1 MEDPDFSQGTPL
13 LTDDEVAELEQ
24 MGSTSWREKG
34 HTFMREGEASEFVL
48 LIRKGTVKVVAGEP
62 ERIIAFRGPGEIVG
76 EMGVLDREPRSA
88 SVVAWDDVE
97 VLNVSDIEWL
107 RFLYRNPRA
116 MHAQLIAA
124 NERTKQ
130 ATRKVVESDFA
141 VERRLAKAFVE
152 LADRGLATRSEDT
165 LTVPV
170 VQKDLASLTGASP
183 EAVKKAMGVFRRNG
197 VIETRYRK
205 LYIRDLATIAGVAR
219 GNPPASW

>member
-1 MEDPDFSQGTPL
+1 MEDSDFSQGTPL
-13 LTDDEVAELEQ
+13 LTDDEIAELEQ
-24 MGSTSWREKG
+24 VGSTSRREKG

-48 LIRKGTVKVVAGEP
+48 LIRKGTVKVIVGEP

-76 EMGVLDREPRSA
+76 EMGVLRSKPRSA

-97 VLNVSDIEWL
+97 VLSVSGIEWL

-116 MHAQLIAA
+116 MHAQLVAA
-124 NERTKQ
+124 DDRLGQ
-130 ATRKVVESDFA
+130 ATKKVVESDFA

-165 LTVPV
+165 LTMPL
-170 VQKDLASLTGASP
+170 VQKDLASLTGSSP
-183 EAVKKAMGVFRRNG
+183 EAVKKAVSVFRRNG
-197 VIETRYRK
+197 VIETGYRK
-205 LYIRDLATIAGVAR
+205 VYIRDLATIADVAR